1 MKYTIKVIN
10 DMQNNTKSS
19 TRITRF
25 ANWVINKRWLILL
38 GTLAIT
44 LIAGSGGRY
53 LSFNNDY
60 HIFFDENNPQVLA
73 FDALQDKYTKDDNVF
88 IVIQPEDGKVFTRE
102 TLSAIEDLEQ
112 MAWQTPFSTRVDAL
126 SNYQHTRSEGD
137 DMYVENLA
145 SDAWDKS
152 DEELQQIREIA
163 MNEPLLIDRLINRDG
178 SITAVNVTVNL
189 PADSMEAP
197 MVVMKYAREM
207 AKKWEE
213 KHPGHK
219 TYLSGIVMLNGAFA
233 EGSMNDMSTLVPIMF
248 LIILITVYITTRSL
262 SGMITALFVLL
273 FSIMSAMGL
282 AGWFGIQLT
291 GPSASA
297 PTMIMTL
304 AIADSIHLLITM
316 LQFMRSGMEK
326 RKAIVE
332 SIRINFMPIFI
343 TSVTT
348 IIGFLTLNFAE
359 GAPFHDLGNITAT
372 GVAAAFFFSIFLLPA
387 LMAILPVRI
396 KIKTTENHSP
406 KFVDRLA
413 EFVIAH
419 NRQVLAFSVIAVV
432 GLSLFSFRNELNN
445 EFVKFFDKSVKF
457 RTDTD
462 FISEN
467 LTGIYNIEYSLGG
480 GEADG
485 ISDPQYLKKLD
496 EFDQWFRQQE
506 EVMHVTTFSE
516 TMKQVN
522 ESMHGDYPSYY
533 KVPDA
538 KDEAAQYLLLYEM
551 SLPYGLDLNNQIN
564 VDKSE
569 TRFTVTL
576 NNVSS
581 NEMMA
586 LTEKAE
592 QWLNDNAP
600 EYMFSYGIS
609 TALMFSHITKTNM
622 DSMLKGGFG
631 ALILISFIL
640 IFALRSFKYGAVSII
655 PNITP
660 IAVAFGIWG
669 ITNGQVNMA
678 LAVVLG
684 MTLGIVVDDTIHIL
698 AKYIRARKELGKSPQ
713 DAVRYAFSTVGRAV
727 IVTTIILTAGFSVLM
742 QSSFGFNSDMG
753 KLTAI
758 TIVVALILDLLLLPA
773 LLLILDKGNTP
784 RNIEKIKLIEVQV
797 SPKPSLF
804 NN

>member
-1 MKYTIKVIN
+1 MKNNKDNHTNITKFAKWIIK
-10 DMQNNTKSS
+10 
-19 TRITRF
+19 R
-25 ANWVINKRWLILL
+25 RWFILI
-38 GTLAIT
+38 GSIVIT
-44 LIAGSGGRY
+44 LMAGSGGQF

-60 HIFFDENNPQVLA
+60 HIYFDEDNAQVLA

-88 IVIQPEDGKVFTRE
+88 IVIQPESGKVFTKE

-145 SDAWDKS
+145 TGALDKS
-152 DEELQQIREIA
+152 EEELQQIREIA
-163 MNEPLLIDRLINRDG
+163 MNEPLLLDRLINREG
-178 SITAVNVTVNL
+178 SITAVNITVNL

-197 MVVMKYAREM
+197 IDVMKFAREM
-207 AKKWEE
+207 VKDWEE
-213 KHPGHK
+213 KHPGHT
-219 TYLSGIVMLNGAFA
+219 TYLSGIVMLNGAFS
-233 EGSMNDMSTLVPIMF
+233 ESSMNDMSTLVPLMF
-248 LIILITVYITTRSL
+248 LIILIAVFITTRSF
-262 SGMITALFVLL
+262 SGMVTALFVLL

-282 AGWFGIQLT
+282 AGWFGVQLT

-316 LQFMRSGMEK
+316 LQFMRSGMPK
-326 RKAIVE
+326 REAIVE

-343 TSVTT
+343 TSATT

-359 GAPFHDLGNITAT
+359 GAPFHDLGNITAM
-372 GVAAAFFFSIFLLPA
+372 GVAAAFFFSIFLLPV
-387 LMAILPVRI
+387 LMDILPVRV
-396 KIKTTENHSP
+396 KIKTADKHSP

-419 NRQVLAFSVIAVV
+419 HRKVLTFSVIAVI
-432 GLSLFSFRNELNN
+432 GLSAFSFKNELNN
-445 EFVKFFDKSVKF
+445 EFVKFFDTSVKF

-467 LTGIYNIEYSLGG
+467 LTGIYNIEYSLNA

-485 ISDPQYLKKLD
+485 ISDPNYIKKLD
-496 EFDQWFRQQE
+496 EFDHWFRQQE

-516 TMKQVN
+516 TMKQIN
-522 ESMHGDYPSYY
+522 ESMHEDNPDFY
-533 KVPDA
+533 KVPEA

-586 LTEKAE
+586 LTKKAE
-592 QWLNDNAP
+592 QWLRDNAP
-600 EYMFSYGIS
+600 EHMFTYGIS
-609 TALMFSHITKTNM
+609 TAIMFSHITKTNM
-622 DSMLKGGFG
+622 DSMLKSGFG
-631 ALILISFIL
+631 ALLLISFIL
-640 IFALRSFKYGAVSII
+640 IFALSSFKYGAISVI
-655 PNITP
+655 PNVTP
-660 IAVAFGIWG
+660 IAVAFGLWG
-669 ITNGQVNMA
+669 ITNGQINMA

-698 AKYIRARKELGKSPQ
+698 AKYIRARKELGKSPE
-713 DAVRYAFSTVGRAV
+713 DAVRYAFATVGRAV

-758 TIVVALILDLLLLPA
+758 TIVAALILDLLLLPA
-773 LLLILDKGNTP
+773 LLLMIDKDKTSKNTD
-784 RNIEKIKLIEVQV
+784 KLEQTAA
-797 SPKPSLF
+797 S
-804 NN
+804 

>member
-1 MKYTIKVIN
+1 MKNNDIKNNSAANRRIIN
-10 DMQNNTKSS
+10 
-19 TRITRF
+19 F
-25 ANWVINKRWLILL
+25 AKWVIKRRWLILL
-38 GTLAIT
+38 GTVLLAILT
-44 LIAGSGGRY
+44 GSGGRF
-53 LSFNNDY
+53 LAFNNDY
-60 HIFFDENNPQVLA
+60 HIFFDEDNPQVLA

-88 IVIQPEDGKVFTRE
+88 IVIQPESGDVFTRE
-102 TLSAIEDLEQ
+102 TLSAIEDLEK

-145 SDAWDKS
+145 SDATNKS
-152 DEELQQIREIA
+152 DSEIQKIKQIA
-163 MNEPLLIDRLINRDG
+163 LTEPLLIDRLINNDA
-178 SITAVNVTVNL
+178 SITAINVVVNL

-197 MVVMKYAREM
+197 IVVMNYARGMVKE
-207 AKKWEE
+207 WEE
-213 KHPGHK
+213 SHPGHK
-219 TYLSGIVMLNGAFA
+219 TYLTGIIMLNGSFA
-233 EGSMNDMSTLVPIMF
+233 EGSMNDMSTLVPLMF
-248 LIILITVYITTRSL
+248 LIILISVLITTRSL
-262 SGMITALFVLL
+262 SGMFTALFVLL
-273 FSIMSAMGL
+273 FSIMAAMGL
-282 AGWFGIQLT
+282 AGWFGIELT

-304 AIADSIHLLITM
+304 AIADSIHLLVTM
-316 LQFMRSGMEK
+316 LQMMRSGMQK
-326 RKAIVE
+326 REAIVE
-332 SIRINFMPIFI
+332 SLRINFMPIFI

-372 GVAAAFFFSIFLLPA
+372 GVAAAFVFSILLLPA

-396 KIKTTENHSP
+396 KVRKQEVVRLN
-406 KFVDRLA
+406 FVDRLA
-413 EFVIAH
+413 EFVIAN
-419 NRQVLAFSVIAVV
+419 NRKVLAFSVIAVI
-432 GLSLFSFRNELNN
+432 GLSSFSFKNELNN

-467 LTGIYNIEYSLGG
+467 LTGIYNIEYSLGA
-480 GEADG
+480 GETDG
-485 ISDPQYLKKLD
+485 ISDPEYLKKLD
-496 EFDQWFRQQE
+496 EFDRWFRQQK
-506 EVMHVTTFSE
+506 EVTHVTTFSE

-522 ESMHGDYPSYY
+522 ESMHGDLPAYY
-533 KVPDA
+533 RIPDA

-586 LTEKAE
+586 LTNRAE
-592 QWLNDNAP
+592 QWLQDNVP
-600 EYMFSYGIS
+600 DHMYSYGIS

-622 DSMLKGGFG
+622 NSMLKGGFG

-640 IFALRSFKYGAVSII
+640 LFALRSYKYGAVSII

-660 IAVAFGIWG
+660 IAVGFGIWG
-669 ITNGQVNMA
+669 ITNGQINMA

-713 DAVRYAFSTVGRAV
+713 DAVRYAFATVGRAV

-773 LLLILDKGNTP
+773 LLLLLDKDKTP
-784 RNIEKIKLIEVQV
+784 KNIENLETVEAKVIA
-797 SPKPSLF
+797 
-804 NN
+804 